1 MSPQSLR
8 IPGEPGRSSLS
19 KESRSELTMAAQP
32 EKARRRG
39 TLRDLRTAVTARIR
53 SKPTIEG
60 QRFLD
65 LYVLQRDRFRWL
77 RLIQQAERSILSID
91 LALQKMGFDAGFRQ
105 SQPAAGAP
113 AGAGRTPVSQT
124 QRMAAKRA
132 KAA

>member
-1 MSPQSLR
+1 MS
-8 IPGEPGRSSLS
+8 
-19 KESRSELTMAAQP
+19 TMATLSEEP
-32 EKARRRG
+32 RRRA
-39 TLRDLRTAVTARIR
+39 TLRDLRTAVSSRIR

-91 LALQKMGFDAGFRQ
+91 MALEKIGFTSEHRA
-105 SQPAAGAP
+105 STAAP
-113 AGAGRTPVSQT
+113 ASRPSTSRAAIGKARSVSIKRT
-124 QRMAAKRA
+124 